1 MAAMTLEAV
10 TVPTARTE
18 AEPSAH
24 RGRYTIDIDTGGT
37 FTDGFIADHQTGRV
51 VLSKVPS
58 TPHDPSQSLLDC
70 TAFAAA
76 ELGIE
81 PRELLQGAGVFRY
94 SSTISTNAIIEHR
107 GLRVGLLVAEG
118 TEEALGLRG
127 DRRPLVDQGF
137 LRPELVTTVAVP
149 NDGEPDAGTVVGA
162 FQRLVEAG
170 AQTVLI
176 AFAGS
181 GGDDAAERA
190 AKRAIRT
197 QYPAHYLG
205 AAPVFTTA
213 EIVSGGDDALRVN
226 TAFLAAYV
234 HHHLAR
240 YLFRAEER
248 LRAAGLNRPLLVV
261 HADGGVTRV
270 AKTHALDTYNSG
282 PVSGLQGAR
291 SLAERRGDELAV
303 TIDMGGTSVD
313 IGVIAGA
320 VLPQVLEWEL
330 AGLPVR
336 LPTVRV
342 EAVGG
347 AGGSIARVVDGA
359 VRVGP
364 DSAGA
369 RPGPACFGLGGTLPT
384 VTDADLVLGYVDP
397 AGFLGG
403 RMRLDRARAEAA
415 VSTIAEELGVDLVEA
430 AWRIKDAVDRQTADE
445 IGTHVAQAA
454 AGEASAATLLL
465 YGGAGPVH
473 GGGILAHVGARR
485 AVMTRTASV
494 FSAFSS
500 ASMDVLHQYPVPAPE
515 IVGSDVAAWS
525 SSVETALP
533 DRIARAE
540 RDMRGEGFAAG
551 SLRYRLHALGR
562 DGDGRSVSVRVPL
575 ELAAESAAL
584 EQMHRA
590 LAEAGAGVQL
600 LSLEATARVPHHEVA
615 AAPLGD
621 EDATEAI
628 VGRREAYWGPAVG
641 LATAPVYD
649 RDRLL
654 PGNALEGPALVQ
666 GSDTTIVVP
675 PGQRLEVDE
684 WNDDILTIPDTISEA
699 ISEGGAR

>member
-1 MAAMTLEAV
+1 MTLEAV
-10 TVPTARTE
+10 TAPTTRTDG
-18 AEPSAH
+18 EPSAN

-37 FTDGFIADHQTGRV
+37 FTDGFIADHQTGRI

-76 ELGIE
+76 ELGISQ
-81 PRELLQGAGVFRY
+81 RDLLQGAGVFRY

-118 TEEALGLRG
+118 TEPALALSGE
-127 DRRPLVDQGF
+127 RRPLVDQGF
-137 LRPELVTTVAVP
+137 LRPELVDAVAVP
-149 NDGEPDAGTVVGA
+149 EGGEPDPASVVA
-162 FQRLVEAG
+162 TFQRLVEAG

-181 GGDDAAERA
+181 GRDDAAERG

-248 LRAAGLNRPLLVV
+248 LRAAGLTRPLLVV

-291 SLAERRGDELAV
+291 ALAERRGDDLAV
-303 TIDMGGTSVD
+303 TVDMGGTSVD

-347 AGGSIARVVDGA
+347 AGGSIARVVDGE

-415 VSTIAEELGVDLVEA
+415 VSSIAEQLGVDVVEA
-430 AWRIKDAVDRQTADE
+430 AWRIKDAVDRQSADE
-445 IGTHVAQAA
+445 IATHLAA
-454 AGEASAATLLL
+454 ARADGASGATLLL

-473 GGGILAHVGARR
+473 GGGILAHAGARR

-500 ASMDVLHQYPVPAPE
+500 ASMDVLHQYPAPTPE
-515 IVGSDVAAWS
+515 AIGSDAAAWA
-525 SSVETALP
+525 SSVAGALP
-533 DRIARAE
+533 ELVARAE

-551 SLRYRLHALGR
+551 SLRYRLHALGQAA
-562 DGDGRSVSVRVPL
+562 DGRSVSVRVPVDADA
-575 ELAAESAAL
+575 EAAAAEL
-584 EQMHRA
+584 HRA
-590 LAEAGAGVQL
+590 LAEAGAEVQL
-600 LSLEATARVPHHEVA
+600 LSLEASAGVPHHELTA
-615 AAPLGD
+615 EPLGG
-621 EDATEAI
+621 EDAADAI
-628 VGRREAYWGPAVG
+628 VGEREAFWGPEVG
-641 LATAPVYD
+641 LATAPVYA

-675 PGQRLEVDE
+675 PGQRLTVDE
-684 WNDDILTIPDTISEA
+684 WNDDILTI
-699 ISEGGAR
+699 SEGGAR

>member
-1 MAAMTLEAV
+1 MAVPTLEAV
-10 TVPTARTE
+10 TEPETRTE
-18 AEPSAH
+18 AAPGSH
-24 RGRYTIDIDTGGT
+24 RARYTIDIDTGGT
-37 FTDGFIADHQTGRV
+37 FTDGFIADHETGRI

-76 ELGIE
+76 ELGI
-81 PRELLQGAGVFRY
+81 PQRDLLQGAAVFRY

-107 GLRVGLLVAEG
+107 GLRVGLLVADG
-118 TEEALGLRG
+118 TAGRLGLEG
-127 DRRPLVDQGF
+127 EQRPLVDHGF
-137 LRPELVTTVAVP
+137 LRPELVAGVP
-149 NDGEPDAGTVVGA
+149 VPDGGEPDAGAVVAA

-170 AQTVLI
+170 AQTVLV

-181 GGDDAAERA
+181 ADDDRAERS
-190 AKRAIRT
+190 AKRAIRA

-213 EIVSGGDDALRVN
+213 EIVSGGDDAVRVN

-240 YLFRAEER
+240 FLFRAEER
-248 LRAAGLNRPLLVV
+248 LRAAGLIRPLLIV

-291 SLAERRGDELAV
+291 KLAERRGDELAV

-313 IGVIAGA
+313 IGVIADA
-320 VLPQVLEWEL
+320 LLPQVLEWDL

-347 AGGSIARVVDGA
+347 AGGSIARVVDGE

-384 VTDADLVLGYVDP
+384 VTDADLVLGYLDP
-397 AGFLGG
+397 DAFLGG
-403 RMRLDRARAEAA
+403 RMRLDRGRAEQA
-415 VSTIAEELGVDLVEA
+415 VATIADAPGVDLVHA
-430 AWRIKDAVDRQTADE
+430 AWAIKDAVDRQSADE
-445 IGTHVAQAA
+445 IAAHVAG
-454 AGEASAATLLL
+454 AGAGSPTDATLLL

-500 ASMDVLHQYPVPAPE
+500 ASMDVLHQYPLPAPP
-515 IVGSDVAAWS
+515 VQGSHAADWASAVAL
-525 SSVETALP
+525 ALP
-533 DRIARAE
+533 EAIDRAR
-540 RDMRGEGFAAG
+540 RDMRGEGFAAER
-551 SLRYRLHALGR
+551 LHLRLHALGR
-562 DGDGRSVSVRVPL
+562 RGDGGSRSFRIALPADG
-575 ELAAESAAL
+575 EPSAAL
-584 EQMHRA
+584 ADLHRA
-590 LAEAGAGVQL
+590 IVEAGAELQL
-600 LSLEATARVPHHEVA
+600 LTLEATAAVPHHEQA
-615 AAPLGD
+615 AAPLGHD
-621 EDATEAI
+621 DASAAI
-628 VGRREAYWGPAVG
+628 VGERAAYWGPGVG
-641 LATAPVYD
+641 LSTAPVYA
-649 RDRLL
+649 RDRLR
-654 PGNALEGPALVQ
+654 PGHVLDGPALVQ
-666 GSDTTIVVP
+666 GTDTTIVVG
-675 PGQRLEVDE
+675 PGQRLAVDE
-684 WNDDILTIPDTISEA
+684 WNDDILTIA
-699 ISEGGAR
+699 EGGAR

>member
-1 MAAMTLEAV
+1 MDAVTLEVA
-10 TVPTARTE
+10 TAPATRTD
-18 AEPSAH
+18 AEPGAQ

-37 FTDGFIADHQTGRV
+37 FTDGFIADHRTGRV

-76 ELGIE
+76 ELGISQ
-81 PRELLQGAGVFRY
+81 RDLLQGAGVFRY

-107 GLRVGLLVAEG
+107 GLRVGILVATG
-118 TEEALGLRG
+118 TEPALALAGQ
-127 DRRPLVDQGF
+127 RRPLVDQGF
-137 LRPELVTTVAVP
+137 LRPELVASVEVP
-149 NDGEPDAGTVVGA
+149 ADGGEPDAADVVA
-162 FQRLVEAG
+162 TFQRLVEAG
-170 AQTVLI
+170 AQAVLI

-181 GGDDAAERA
+181 GGDESAERA
-190 AKRAIRT
+190 AKRAIRA

-248 LRAAGLNRPLLVV
+248 LRAAGLTRPLLVV

-291 SLAERRGDELAV
+291 ALAARRGDDLAV
-303 TIDMGGTSVD
+303 SVDMGGTSVD

-320 VLPQVLEWEL
+320 VLPHVLEWEL

-347 AGGSIARVVDGA
+347 AGGSIARVVDGQ

-384 VTDADLVLGYVDP
+384 VTDADLVLGYIDP

-415 VSTIAEELGVDLVEA
+415 VSTIAEELGVGVVEA
-430 AWRIKDAVDRQTADE
+430 AWRIKDAVDRQTSAE
-445 IGTHVAQAA
+445 IASHL
-454 AGEASAATLLL
+454 SAA
-465 YGGAGPVH
+465 
-473 GGGILAHVGARR
+473 R
-485 AVMTRTASV
+485 
-494 FSAFSS
+494 
-500 ASMDVLHQYPVPAPE
+500 
-515 IVGSDVAAWS
+515 
-525 SSVETALP
+525 
-533 DRIARAE
+533 
-540 RDMRGEGFAAG
+540 
-551 SLRYRLHALGR
+551 
-562 DGDGRSVSVRVPL
+562 
-575 ELAAESAAL
+575 
-584 EQMHRA
+584 
-590 LAEAGAGVQL
+590 AGAA
-600 LSLEATARVPHHEVA
+600 S
-615 AAPLGD
+615 
-621 EDATEAI
+621 
-628 VGRREAYWGPAVG
+628 
-641 LATAPVYD
+641 
-649 RDRLL
+649 
-654 PGNALEGPALVQ
+654 
-666 GSDTTIVVP
+666 
-675 PGQRLEVDE
+675 
-684 WNDDILTIPDTISEA
+684 
-699 ISEGGAR
+699 